1 MRDNGGVDMILTN
14 NQIYT
19 YANILAQEFNNN
31 TQILPI
37 KVSFYLVKNK
47 NLLMELAQ
55 EIERSRNILLNKYG
69 EPSEDRTQYFISQ
82 ENAEIAKKEL
92 NDLFELTQEVDIY
105 KISLKAFNETDM
117 LTIQQM
123 EAIMF
128 MIEDEE

>member
-1 MRDNGGVDMILTN
+1 MILTN

-31 TQILPI
+31 TQALPI

-82 ENAEIAKKEL
+82 ENTEIAQKEL

>member
-31 TQILPI
+31 TQVLPI

-69 EPSEDRTQYFISQ
+69 EPSENRTQYLISQ

>member
-1 MRDNGGVDMILTN
+1 MRDKGGANMILTN
-14 NQIYT
+14 NQIYA
-19 YANILAQEFNNN
+19 YANILAKEFNNS
-31 TQILPI
+31 TQYLPI
-37 KVSFYLVKNK
+37 KISFYLIKNK